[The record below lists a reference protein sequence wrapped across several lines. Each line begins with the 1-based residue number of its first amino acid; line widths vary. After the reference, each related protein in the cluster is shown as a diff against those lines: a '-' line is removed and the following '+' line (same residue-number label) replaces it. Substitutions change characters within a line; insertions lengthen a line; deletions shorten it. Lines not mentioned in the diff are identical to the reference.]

1 MCGLDN
7 SDVLFTNIN
16 HFEFRD
22 PKIFTCNVF
31 WGRLI
36 HFLHSLIFKTLLC
49 HPCFSRLR
57 HFAAHFSTSLHNRQR
72 EKGQRFPKNVT
83 CTKFRATKKVK
94 ISQQCVKKKE
104 KNESNEYKRTSPAFP
119 FPVEK
124 IRKKTTKHKNHA
136 TPHNYVIS
144 S

>member
-72 EKGQRFPKNVT
+72 EKGQGFPKNVT

-94 ISQQCVKKKE
+94 ISQQCVKKKREKRIKRIQKNLSSFSISSRKYSE
-104 KNESNEYKRTSPAFP
+104 KNYETQKPCNSAQLR
-119 FPVEK
+119 
-124 IRKKTTKHKNHA
+124 HQ
-136 TPHNYVIS
+136 
-144 S
+144 